1 MDFAGLGYSEEQ
13 IELLDVA
20 TAFCREKSPMT
31 KVRTLME
38 SETGF
43 DADVWR
49 EMADLGWLAVAVPEA
64 QGGVGLTLAEVV
76 PIVEQMGRTML
87 PSPFVATTLAQQALL
102 AGGTAA
108 QQGEWLSRLAAGE
121 VGTLA
126 LSEANGD
133 WQLTNI
139 EARAS
144 RSGDGCLTLSG
155 T

>member
-49 EMADLGWLAVAVPEA
+49 EMADLGWLAV
-64 QGGVGLTLAEVV
+64 
-76 PIVEQMGRTML
+76 
-87 PSPFVATTLAQQALL
+87 
-102 AGGTAA
+102 
-108 QQGEWLSRLAAGE
+108 
-121 VGTLA
+121 
-126 LSEANGD
+126 
-133 WQLTNI
+133 
-139 EARAS
+139 
-144 RSGDGCLTLSG
+144 
-155 T
+155 